1 MLLAGYQDT
10 FLVSYILLASHH
22 LNLQREKNR
31 GGLMLVAATQS
42 EAYVLIQAKSTLHI
56 HTHTECADTV
66 RKKHILDN

>member
-10 FLVSYILLASHH
+10 FLVSYILLASRH

-42 EAYVLIQAKSTLHI
+42 QAFVLIQAKRLSTFI
-56 HTHTECADTV
+56 HTQNVQTQLE
-66 RKKHILDN
+66 KNIS